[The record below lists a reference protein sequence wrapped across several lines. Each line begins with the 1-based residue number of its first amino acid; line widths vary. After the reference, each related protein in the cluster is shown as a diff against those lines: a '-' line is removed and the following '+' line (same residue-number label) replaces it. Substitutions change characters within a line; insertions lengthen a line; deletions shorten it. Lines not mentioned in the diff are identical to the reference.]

1 MESGSGKV
9 VTADM
14 LENIEN
20 PLALATVTWL
30 PPEQGGRR
38 SGPPSAPV
46 YASTTTFRT
55 GDAVESEP
63 GWPATDPRTV
73 SVLLQ
78 RIDPT
83 PQTTELVKVGF
94 LAPELARPYLHEGA
108 ELVILEGPKQVAH
121 AVITEVLTEDEQA

>member
-1 MESGSGKV
+1 MACIGIQVTTWTASGQLCTPTAISSSRSTSNAMESGSGKV

-55 GDAVESEP
+55 GDAVESDP
-63 GWPATDPRTV
+63 GWTAPDPMPDSAPVHQIHPPPPSTV
-73 SVLLQ
+73 
-78 RIDPT
+78 
-83 PQTTELVKVGF
+83 
-94 LAPELARPYLHEGA
+94 
-108 ELVILEGPKQVAH
+108 
-121 AVITEVLTEDEQA
+121 